1 MCVRPV
7 TDNEYVQTRNPD
19 AHTQRRKCAHNKP
32 ALTHSHAH
40 REVHTQTLAC
50 SEYAHMHM
58 HMHTHT
64 HTHTHTLETN
74 AHMCNDIRTYTQ
86 KAAPL
91 QFCPTSQSNSL
102 V

>member
-64 HTHTHTLETN
+64 HTHTHWKQMHTCVMTY
-74 AHMCNDIRTYTQ
+74 AHILRRQ
-86 KAAPL
+86 HPSSFAP
-91 QFCPTSQSNSL
+91 PHSPI